1 MSEKAVSRIK
11 PVFHRSP
18 EWPGGNYR
26 VAAADYARRACAWLG
41 EHVEEMLPDGV
52 YDELPGEMRLV
63 MPLDGVAS
71 FEIDIK
77 VLCIDQ
83 EDRHQ

>member
-26 VAAADYARRACAWLG
+26 AAAADYARRACAWLG

-71 FEIDIK
+71 FEVDIK

-83 EDRHQ
+83 ED

>member
-26 VAAADYARRACAWLG
+26 AAAADYARRACAWFE
-41 EHVEEMLPDGV
+41 EHIEEMLPGGV
-52 YDELPGEMRLV
+52 YDGQPGEMRLV

-71 FEIDIK
+71 FEVDIK

-83 EDRHQ
+83 EDGHH